1 MCDIVLDEVEK
12 AREEVERYKLA
23 HGGTICEMSVVGMR
37 RFNHRVA
44 DLQSISASTG
54 VHIVAATGFYCNRFL
69 PDWVR
74 ESSVRD
80 MAGFMLEELWRGV
93 KGSEGVRCGVMYIGC
108 SYPLTDTE
116 KKALE
121 AAAIVHKETGMVPVS

>member
-1 MCDIVLDEVEK
+1 MCENIVLDEVEK
-12 AREEVERYKLA
+12 AREEV
-23 HGGTICEMSVVGMR
+23 
-37 RFNHRVA
+37 
-44 DLQSISASTG
+44 
-54 VHIVAATGFYCNRFL
+54 
-69 PDWVR
+69 
-74 ESSVRD
+74 
-80 MAGFMLEELWRGV
+80 ELWRGV